1 MVESLWIFDVFARE
15 TLLFAGVG
23 LLIGGIDDL
32 LIDLV
37 FLVRRLLYGHR
48 PRLTLA
54 TLPPRRVVGRIAV
67 FVAAWD
73 EVAVIGG
80 MLSTAIERY
89 EHDDY
94 RIYVGVYP
102 NDKATI
108 DAAAAVAERDPRIR
122 LVIGPRNGPTTKAD
136 CLNTLWRALRR
147 DDARD
152 ARPTKAIV
160 LHDAEDVVHPQ
171 ELRVVDSL
179 IDRYEVVQLP
189 VLPLVNRGA
198 RLVSGH
204 YADEF
209 AESHAKQIIVRTALG
224 AGMPLAGTGCA
235 IAPEVL
241 AMVAQA
247 RGGDPFDATSVTE
260 DYELGL
266 RLAELG
272 ARGIFA
278 RVATDDV
285 GGVVAVRAYFP
296 GTIDAS
302 VRQKTR
308 WMTGIALAGWDR
320 TGWAPPRA
328 VADHWMRMRD
338 RRAPLGVIV
347 LAVAYLAM
355 PAWALAIL
363 LHWQAGAAI
372 PYPPS
377 QPTGFV
383 LLVANAALLAWRL
396 AMRMI
401 FTGRSYGLREALW
414 SLPRFLVGNVVALLA
429 APRAV
434 IVYIGMLR
442 GAPLVWDKTRHD
454 FPDVMAGAETLP
466 TGRPQTA
473 AVVVAVAIAVAVR

>member
-1 MVESLWIFDVFARE
+1 MAYLHAAGVHVIESLWMIDVFARE
-15 TLLFAGVG
+15 TMLFAGVG
-23 LLIGGIDDL
+23 LLLGGLDDL
-32 LIDLV
+32 LIDVIFIVLR
-37 FLVRRLLYGHR
+37 VRYGRR

-54 TLPPRRVVGRIAV
+54 TLSPPSRPGRIAV

-80 MLSTAIERY
+80 MLATALARY
-89 EHDDY
+89 DHDDY

-102 NDKATI
+102 NDRGTI
-108 DAAAAVAERDPRIR
+108 DAVAEVAQRDARVR
-122 LVIGPRNGPTTKAD
+122 MVIGPRDGPTTKAD

-147 DDARD
+147 DDARGTLQ
-152 ARPTKAIV
+152 TKAIV
-160 LHDAEDVVHPQ
+160 LHDAEDVVHAQ
-171 ELRVVDSL
+171 ELRVFDSL

-235 IAPEVL
+235 IAPDVL
-241 AMVAQA
+241 AMIAQA
-247 RGGDPFDATSVTE
+247 RGGDPFDASSLTE

-278 RVATDDV
+278 RVAADDA
-285 GGVVAVRAYFP
+285 GTVVAVRAYFP
-296 GTIDAS
+296 GTMRESI
-302 VRQKTR
+302 RQKTR

-320 TGWAPPRA
+320 TGWGRPRA
-328 VADHWMRMRD
+328 FADHWMRMRD
-338 RRAPLGVIV
+338 RRAPLAVVI
-347 LAVAYLAM
+347 LAVAYIAI
-355 PAWALAIL
+355 PAWGGSLL
-363 LHWQAGAAI
+363 LHWVFGETSPYANPVYPAA
-372 PYPPS
+372 S
-377 QPTGFV
+377 WSVAFW

-396 AMRMI
+396 AIRML
-401 FTGRSYGLREALW
+401 FTGRSYGLREAMW
-414 SLPRFLVGNVVALLA
+414 SLPRFLVGNLVSLVA

-434 IVYIGMLR
+434 ILYIGMLR
-442 GAPLVWDKTRHD
+442 GAAPVWDKTRHD
-454 FPDVMAGAETLP
+454 FPDMPCAQP
-466 TGRPQTA
+466 
-473 AVVVAVAIAVAVR
+473 AVSS

>member
-1 MVESLWIFDVFARE
+1 MRESLWIVDAFAHE

-23 LLIGGIDDL
+23 LLLGGIDDL

-37 FLVRRLLYGHR
+37 YIVRRILYGRR

-54 TLPPRRVVGRIAV
+54 TLEPPHTVGRIAV

-80 MLSTAIERY
+80 MLSAAVERY

-94 RIYVGVYP
+94 RIYVGLYP
-102 NDKATI
+102 NDRATI

-122 LVIGPRNGPTTKAD
+122 LVIGPRDGPTTKAD
-136 CLNTLWRALRR
+136 CLNTLWKALRR

-152 ARPTKAIV
+152 DARTKAIV
-160 LHDAEDVVHPQ
+160 LHDAEDVVHAQ
-171 ELRVVDSL
+171 ELRVFDSL

-189 VLPLVNRGA
+189 VLPLVNHGS

-241 AMVAQA
+241 AMIAQA
-247 RGGDPFDATSVTE
+247 RGGEPFDATSLTE

-278 RVATDDV
+278 RVATDDA

-296 GTIDAS
+296 GTITTS

-320 TGWAPPRA
+320 TGWASPRA
-328 VADHWMRMRD
+328 FADHWMRMRD
-338 RRAPLGVIV
+338 RRAPLAVVV
-347 LAVAYLAM
+347 LAVAYVAI
-355 PAWALAIL
+355 PAWGTALL
-363 LHWQAGAAI
+363 LHWKIGAAM
-372 PYPPS
+372 PYPAPH
-377 QPTGFV
+377 PIAFV
-383 LLVANAALLAWRL
+383 LLVANAALLIWRL

-401 FTGRSYGLREALW
+401 FTARSYGLREALW
-414 SLPRFLVGNVVALLA
+414 SLPRFLVGNLVSLIA

-442 GAPLVWDKTRHD
+442 GAAPVWDKTRHE
-454 FPDVMAGAETLP
+454 FPTGPADTDPLP
-466 TGRPQTA
+466 SGRPQSIA
-473 AVVVAVAIAVAVR
+473 AAG